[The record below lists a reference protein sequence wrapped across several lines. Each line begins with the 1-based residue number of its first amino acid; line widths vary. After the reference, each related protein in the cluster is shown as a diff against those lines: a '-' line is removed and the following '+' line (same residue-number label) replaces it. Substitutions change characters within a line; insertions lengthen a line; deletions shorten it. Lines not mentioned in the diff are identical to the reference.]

1 MHPEKNIY
9 NLLILYAYR
18 SSHTKTFLFLQS
30 LMPNIFC
37 PNWLWL
43 SLMVAWALAW
53 AVQAL
58 RVPSVCAM
66 SLPSLTLMCS
76 KLRLALVALRENLRG
91 QFGSFILA
99 LFYHGLKLD
108 RSDWNSTTN
117 IAVRIKIVKGIW
129 Y

>member
-1 MHPEKNIY
+1 
-9 NLLILYAYR
+9 
-18 SSHTKTFLFLQS
+18 
-30 LMPNIFC
+30 
-37 PNWLWL
+37 
-43 SLMVAWALAW
+43 MVAWALAW

-108 RSDWNSTTN
+108 RSD
-117 IAVRIKIVKGIW
+117 
-129 Y
+129 